1 MKSFEPKIVGFLCN
15 WCSYEG
21 ADSAGKG
28 QKEYPPNVRIV
39 RVMCSGRIDPQFV
52 LKAFQD
58 GADGV
63 MVLGCH
69 PGDCHYKEGNY
80 NALRRYALLKKLLAQ
95 FGIEDERLRLDW
107 VSASEGEKFVQ
118 VVTEMVSK
126 IKALGP
132 FGQPD
137 GPEQR
142 EQVPAD
148 ERTPLRRKRQ
158 RLVVDTIR
166 EEGQTDGNP
175 GIRHPGAEV
184 PAAHS

>member
-1 MKSFEPKIVGFLCN
+1 MQSFEPKIVGFLCN

-52 LKAFQD
+52 LKAFHE

-80 NALRRYALLKKLLAQ
+80 NALRRHAILKKLLAQ

-107 VSASEGEKFVQ
+107 VSASEGDKFVQ
-118 VVTEMVSK
+118 VVTEMVAK

-132 FGQPD
+132 FGRQEEGKQAEEEIRSPSR
-137 GPEQR
+137 G
-142 EQVPAD
+142 
-148 ERTPLRRKRQ
+148 KRH
-158 RLVVDTIR
+158 RLVVDITG
-166 EEGQTDGNP
+166 EEGNTNGSP

-184 PAAHS
+184 PATHS